1 MANTLW
7 VEAYRPKTVEDYVWQ
22 NGSQRNTVMG
32 WIEQKAIPHLL
43 FSGSPGTGKTTLA
56 KILINQLGISNYDLL
71 EINAS
76 RDNSVE
82 NVRNVVT
89 GFVSTMPFGDYKIVL
104 LDEADYLSHNAQSVM
119 RGLMETYS
127 ESARFILTC
136 NYPNKILPALH
147 SRCQGF
153 HIDNV
158 DETEFT
164 ARIANILIQESVEFD
179 IDVLDSYVKATYPD
193 LRKCINLVQ
202 LNSHGKVLVMPDSK
216 SASTSDFK
224 LDAVNLFKQGKVREA
239 RELICSKIRTDEIEE
254 LFRWSYDNLGLWSKT
269 EAGQD
274 KAILVIRTGLVNH
287 ALVADPE
294 INLSATLVELSQID
308 Q

>member
-193 LRKCINLVQ
+193 LRKP
-202 LNSHGKVLVMPDSK
+202 S
-216 SASTSDFK
+216 SA
-224 LDAVNLFKQGKVREA
+224 
-239 RELICSKIRTDEIEE
+239 
-254 LFRWSYDNLGLWSKT
+254 
-269 EAGQD
+269 
-274 KAILVIRTGLVNH
+274 
-287 ALVADPE
+287 
-294 INLSATLVELSQID
+294 
-308 Q
+308 

>member
-71 EINAS
+71 ELNAS

-202 LNSHGKVLVMPDSK
+202 LNSPGKVLVMPDSK

-239 RELICSKIRTDEIEE
+239 RELICSQIRTDEIEE

>member
-32 WIEQKAIPHLL
+32 WIEQKVIPHLL

-202 LNSHGKVLVMPDSK
+202 LNSHGKVLVMPESK

-239 RELICSKIRTDEIEE
+239 RELICSQIRTDEIEE

-294 INLSATLVELSQID
+294 INLRATLVELSQID

>member
-1 MANTLW
+1 

-164 ARIANILIQESVEFD
+164 ARIANILIQESVEFY

-239 RELICSKIRTDEIEE
+239 RELICSQIRTDEIEE

>member
-239 RELICSKIRTDEIEE
+239 RELICSQIRTDEIEE

-294 INLSATLVELSQID
+294 INLSATLVELSQIN

>member
-239 RELICSKIRTDEIEE
+239 RELICSQIRTDEIEE

>member
-1 MANTLW
+1 M
-7 VEAYRPKTVEDYVWQ
+7 
-22 NGSQRNTVMG
+22 
-32 WIEQKAIPHLL
+32 
-43 FSGSPGTGKTTLA
+43 
-56 KILINQLGISNYDLL
+56 

-76 RDNSVE
+76 RDNSVD

-239 RELICSKIRTDEIEE
+239 RELICSQIRTDEIEE

>member
-32 WIEQKAIPHLL
+32 WIEQKVIPHLL

-239 RELICSKIRTDEIEE
+239 RELICSQIRTDEIEE